1 MKEKIVIAL
10 GGNAIQTK
18 EATAEAQ
25 QTAIRRA
32 MQNLKPLFD
41 SPARIVISHGNGPQI
56 GSLLI
61 QQAKSNSDT
70 TPAMPLDTCGAMSQG
85 MIGYWLETEIN
96 RILTEMN
103 SDRTVGTIVTRVEVD
118 KDDPRFNNPTKPI
131 GPFYTKEEVEELQK
145 EQPDSVFKE
154 DAGRGYRKV
163 VASPLPQSIL
173 ENQLIRTLADGK
185 NIVIA
190 CGGGGIPVIKK
201 ENTYEGVEAVIDKDF
216 ASEKLATL
224 IEADTLMILTN
235 VENVFINFN
244 EPNQQQIDDIDVATL
259 KKYAV
264 QGKFAEGS
272 MLPKIEAA
280 IRFVESGE
288 NKKVIITNLE
298 QAYEALIG
306 NKGTHIHM

>member
-56 GSLLI
+56 GGLLI

-118 KDDPRFNNPTKPI
+118 KDDPRFDNPTKPI

-145 EQPDSVFKE
+145 EQPGSVFKE

-173 ENQLIRTLADGK
+173 EHQLIRTLADGK

-201 ENTYEGVEAVIDKDF
+201 ENTYEV
-216 ASEKLATL
+216 
-224 IEADTLMILTN
+224 
-235 VENVFINFN
+235 
-244 EPNQQQIDDIDVATL
+244 L
-259 KKYAV
+259 KR
-264 QGKFAEGS
+264 
-272 MLPKIEAA
+272 L
-280 IRFVESGE
+280 
-288 NKKVIITNLE
+288 
-298 QAYEALIG
+298 
-306 NKGTHIHM
+306 

>member
-118 KDDPRFNNPTKPI
+118 KDDPRFDNPTKPI

-173 ENQLIRTLADGK
+173 EHQLIQTLADGK

-259 KKYAV
+259 KKYAA

>member
-163 VASPLPQSIL
+163 VASPLPKSIL
-173 ENQLIRTLADGK
+173 EHQLIRTLADGK

-259 KKYAV
+259 KKYAE

>member
-118 KDDPRFNNPTKPI
+118 KNDPRFDNPTKPI

-163 VASPLPQSIL
+163 VESPLPQSIL
-173 ENQLIRTLADGK
+173 EHQLIRTLADGK

-259 KKYAV
+259 KKYAA

>member
-56 GSLLI
+56 GGLLI

-118 KDDPRFNNPTKPI
+118 KDDPRFDNPTKPI

-145 EQPDSVFKE
+145 EQPGSVFKE

-173 ENQLIRTLADGK
+173 EHQLIQTLADGK

-259 KKYAV
+259 KKYAA

>member
-56 GSLLI
+56 GGLLI

-118 KDDPRFNNPTKPI
+118 KDDPRFDNPTKPI

-145 EQPDSVFKE
+145 EQPGSVFKE

-163 VASPLPQSIL
+163 VASPLPHSIL
-173 ENQLIRTLADGK
+173 EHQLIRTLADGK

-259 KKYAV
+259 KKYAA

>member
-173 ENQLIRTLADGK
+173 EYQLIRTLADGK

-259 KKYAV
+259 KKYAE

>member
-103 SDRTVGTIVTRVEVD
+103 SDRAVGTIVTRVEVD
-118 KDDPRFNNPTKPI
+118 KDDPRFDNPTKPI
-131 GPFYTKEEVEELQK
+131 GPFYTKEEVEKLQK

-163 VASPLPQSIL
+163 VASPLPLSIL
-173 ENQLIRTLADGK
+173 EHQLIRTLADSK
-185 NIVIA
+185 DIVIA

-259 KKYAV
+259 KKYAA
-264 QGKFAEGS
+264 QGKFSEGS

>member
-173 ENQLIRTLADGK
+173 EYQLIRTLADGK

-259 KKYAV
+259 KKYAA

>member
-118 KDDPRFNNPTKPI
+118 KNDPRFDNPTKPI

-163 VASPLPQSIL
+163 VASPLPHSIL
-173 ENQLIRTLADGK
+173 EHQLIRTLADGK

-259 KKYAV
+259 KKYVA

>member
-56 GSLLI
+56 GGLLI

-118 KDDPRFNNPTKPI
+118 KDDPRFDNPTKPI

-145 EQPDSVFKE
+145 EQPGSVFKE

-259 KKYAV
+259 KKYAA

>member
-56 GSLLI
+56 GGLLI

-118 KDDPRFNNPTKPI
+118 KDDPRFDNPTKPI

-145 EQPDSVFKE
+145 EQPGSVFKE

-163 VASPLPQSIL
+163 VASPLLQSIL
-173 ENQLIRTLADGK
+173 EHQLIRTLADGK

-259 KKYAV
+259 KKYAA

>member
-118 KDDPRFNNPTKPI
+118 KNDPRFDNPTKPI

-173 ENQLIRTLADGK
+173 EHQLIQTLADGK

-259 KKYAV
+259 KKYAA

>member
-145 EQPDSVFKE
+145 EQPDSVFK
-154 DAGRGYRKV
+154 
-163 VASPLPQSIL
+163 
-173 ENQLIRTLADGK
+173 
-185 NIVIA
+185 
-190 CGGGGIPVIKK
+190 
-201 ENTYEGVEAVIDKDF
+201 
-216 ASEKLATL
+216 
-224 IEADTLMILTN
+224 
-235 VENVFINFN
+235 
-244 EPNQQQIDDIDVATL
+244 
-259 KKYAV
+259 
-264 QGKFAEGS
+264 
-272 MLPKIEAA
+272 
-280 IRFVESGE
+280 
-288 NKKVIITNLE
+288 
-298 QAYEALIG
+298 
-306 NKGTHIHM
+306 

>member
-25 QTAIRRA
+25 QTAIRCA

-118 KDDPRFNNPTKPI
+118 KDDPRFDNPTKPI

-154 DAGRGYRKV
+154 DAGLGYRKV

-259 KKYAV
+259 KKYAA